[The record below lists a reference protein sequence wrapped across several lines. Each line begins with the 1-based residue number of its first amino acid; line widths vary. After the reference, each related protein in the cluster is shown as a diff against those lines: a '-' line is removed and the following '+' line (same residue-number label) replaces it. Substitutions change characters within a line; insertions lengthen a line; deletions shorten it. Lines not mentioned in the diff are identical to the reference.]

1 MKFPALNEFLK
12 YLESIGELHRIKVE
26 VDPELES
33 TEIAIRALKQG
44 KPALLFENPKGSKYP
59 LAMNILAS
67 ERRIEHAL
75 GMHPEEL
82 GEKLIGFMERA
93 IPPKLNTILEHK
105 QIVKRLISSRPKKV
119 SSGFAQE
126 VVDTP
131 NLTQLPIQKCWSQ
144 DGGRFITLGQVMT
157 YDPVTQKRNIG
168 VYRMQMFDDSSTGMH
183 WQIQKGGG
191 FHYFQ
196 AQKLGKEFEL
206 AVVLGSDP
214 TLLLASVAALPEGID
229 EVMFAGFLRGA
240 RIPMTRGKTI
250 SVDVPA
256 NAEFILE
263 GKVSLT
269 ESKLEGPFGD
279 HFGHYSAASEFPVF
293 RLNAITH
300 RRNPIY
306 PGTVVGRPP
315 MEDKFLGDA
324 TQQILG
330 PLIRLM
336 HPEIRSLWAYYEAG
350 FHNLLVVEIEERYAK
365 EAAKTAMSLIG
376 EGQLS
381 LTKCIVTV
389 SAGVNPKDWNSVL
402 KEIREN
408 FDPHYDFIMIPKVP
422 LDTLDFT
429 SYKMNLGSKMVI
441 DACRKQRAE
450 SPDDVG
456 INSER
461 RAKSNQFGGMR
472 PDKVGMSYE
481 QRAIQNL
488 KSPPV
493 PNVRD
498 SRAGQISNLKSIDR
512 RIIDVNLIENTL
524 LIVKIES
531 QFTPQS
537 TQHSNTP
544 IIQHSNS
551 SLGREVVEKLVAL
564 PKLSS
569 LKLIAVVSED
579 VDIRDKESYIWGIF
593 TRFDCERDII
603 FTEQKLVGISPVY
616 SGVMGIDATWKTGY
630 QKPLVMDE
638 RIVKLVDAKWGKI
651 WKKD

>member
-1 MKFPALNEFLK
+1 LEIKGIRVRRNFPALGEFLT
-12 YLESIGELHRIKVE
+12 YLESIGELHRVKVE

-33 TEIAIRALKQG
+33 TEIAIRALKQN
-44 KPALLFENPKGSKYP
+44 KPALLFENPKGSIYP

-75 GMHPEEL
+75 GIHPEEL

-93 IPPKLNTILEHK
+93 IPPKLSYLFGQK
-105 QIVKRLISSRPKKV
+105 SVVKRLISSRPKIV
-119 SSGFAQE
+119 NTGFSQE
-126 VVDTP
+126 IVDRP
-131 NLTQLPIQKCWSQ
+131 NLTQFPIQKCWPD
-144 DGGRFITLGQVMT
+144 DGGRFFTLGQVMT
-157 YDPVTQKRNIG
+157 YDPITRKRNVGI
-168 VYRMQMFDDSSTGMH
+168 YRMQMFDDSSTGMH

-196 AQKLGKEFEL
+196 AQKMGKEFEL

-214 TLLLASVAALPEGID
+214 ALLLASVAALPEGID
-229 EVMFAGFLRGA
+229 EVMFAGFLRSA

-250 SVDVPA
+250 SVEVPA

-330 PLIRLM
+330 PLIRLI
-336 HPEIRSLWAYYEAG
+336 HPEIKSLWAYYEAG
-350 FHNLLVVEIEERYAK
+350 FHNLLVVEIEERYEK
-365 EAAKTAMSLIG
+365 EAAKTAMSLMG

-389 SAGVNPKDWNSVL
+389 SAGVNPKDWNAVL
-402 KEIREN
+402 HEIRDN
-408 FDPHYDFIMIPKVP
+408 FDPHYDFIMFPKVP

-441 DACRKQRAE
+441 DASKKRRVRSREQVVTNRE
-450 SPDDVG
+450 HRVFE
-456 INSER
+456 INSLR
-461 RAKSNQFGGMR
+461 SKLLA
-472 PDKVGMSYE
+472 V
-481 QRAIQNL
+481 
-488 KSPPV
+488 
-493 PNVRD
+493 
-498 SRAGQISNLKSIDR
+498 DR
-512 RIIDVNLIENTL
+512 RIIDINLVNDCL
-524 LIVKIES
+524 LMVKVETQFDAPNES
-531 QFTPQS
+531 
-537 TQHSNTP
+537 
-544 IIQHSNS
+544 S
-551 SLGREVVEKLVAL
+551 SLSNGRIILEKLLLL
-564 PKLSS
+564 PE
-569 LKLIAVVSED
+569 LKDLNIIAVVSSD

-593 TRFDCERDII
+593 TRFDCERDVI
-603 FTEQKLVGISPVY
+603 FTEQKLLGISPVY
-616 SGVMGIDATWKTGY
+616 SGVMGIDATWKQGY

-638 RIVKLVDAKWGKI
+638 RIVKLVDEKWGKI
-651 WKKD
+651 WKS